1 MAIKIK
7 IKKGDKVIV
16 VTGKNKGVTGE
27 VLKVFP
33 EKNKATVRG
42 VNIVK
47 RHTKPTQ
54 NDPGGIKEKE
64 SPINISNI
72 AFLEETKN
80 KASKIGYNFIEFF
93 GERIRNKNNPI
104 WSDSGIKRYLEI
116 SKKKNIKIYSF
127 CDNYIINNSLTPLF
141 PKFWPSINKFSK
153 VELFCN
159 PLIIGMEQNEHTLS
173 QPSAIFKYA

>member
-72 AFLEETKN
+72 AFLEDTKN
-80 KASKIGYNFIEFF
+80 KASKIGYKLLQE
-93 GERIRNKNNPI
+93 GRKVR
-104 WSDSGIKRYLEI
+104 
-116 SKKKNIKIYSF
+116 
-127 CDNYIINNSLTPLF
+127 
-141 PKFWPSINKFSK
+141 FSK
-153 VELFCN
+153 LTGEV
-159 PLIIGMEQNEHTLS
+159 ID
-173 QPSAIFKYA
+173 K

>member
-1 MAIKIK
+1 MIAKIK

-16 VTGKNKGVTGE
+16 VAGKSKGITGE

-64 SPINISNI
+64 NSINISNI

-80 KASKIGYNFIEFF
+80 KATKVGY
-93 GERIRNKNNPI
+93 
-104 WSDSGIKRYLEI
+104 
-116 SKKKNIKIYSF
+116 
-127 CDNYIINNSLTPLF
+127 
-141 PKFWPSINKFSK
+141 KFLQDGRKVRFSK
-153 VELFCN
+153 LTGEV
-159 PLIIGMEQNEHTLS
+159 ID
-173 QPSAIFKYA
+173 K

>member
-16 VTGKNKGVTGE
+16 VTGKNKGVIGE

-72 AFLEETKN
+72 AFLEKQ
-80 KASKIGYNFIEFF
+80 KIKLQKLDINSYRME
-93 GERIRNKNNPI
+93 ERFVLVNLPER
-104 WSDSGIKRYLEI
+104 
-116 SKKKNIKIYSF
+116 
-127 CDNYIINNSLTPLF
+127 
-141 PKFWPSINKFSK
+141 
-153 VELFCN
+153 
-159 PLIIGMEQNEHTLS
+159 
-173 QPSAIFKYA
+173 

>member
-64 SPINISNI
+64 IPINISNI

-80 KASKIGYNFIEFF
+80 KASKIGYKLLQD
-93 GERIRNKNNPI
+93 GRKVR
-104 WSDSGIKRYLEI
+104 
-116 SKKKNIKIYSF
+116 
-127 CDNYIINNSLTPLF
+127 
-141 PKFWPSINKFSK
+141 FSK
-153 VELFCN
+153 LTGEV
-159 PLIIGMEQNEHTLS
+159 ID
-173 QPSAIFKYA
+173 K